1 MNLLT
6 IHCAYDARS
15 EMEQERRGIVL
26 IADYGTLL
34 RKMRLKRGFT
44 QDDLAERLNISRTNI
59 SKMEN
64 GKQGIQVEDFFAW
77 VKSTNRSE
85 ERRVGKE
92 CKERGETR
100 QETREGEGTEGE

>member
-1 MNLLT
+1 M
-6 IHCAYDARS
+6 
-15 EMEQERRGIVL
+15 

-77 VKSTNRSE
+77 VKSTNGQE
-85 ERRVGKE
+85 LLIAFLHNTDIIAAGLQVLVGFISIF
-92 CKERGETR
+92 
-100 QETREGEGTEGE
+100 